1 MKWNKKYN
9 YPSSTR
15 SVHQGFRHY
24 ALNNQMLPSVTSII
38 EMTKTDR
45 EKESLAAWK
54 SRVGEAESSAI
65 SREAAKRGSE
75 MHSNIEQFLLGKD
88 NLNLFEDEKEKSK
101 SRMMSD
107 LIIEEGLRDKL
118 EEIHGVECV
127 LYYPGPKG
135 FAGSSDLI
143 GMYSGVHSVIDFKQ
157 KNSIMKESYDSLQNY
172 FTQLGGY
179 SLAHNK
185 VYGSNISQGVILLAT
200 TDLVFQIFRIKD
212 EKLIEYQKKF
222 LERVD
227 LYYELISKK

>member
-1 MKWNKKYN
+1 MKWNKKYH

-15 SVHQGFRHY
+15 SVHKGFRHY
-24 ALNNQMLPSVTSII
+24 TLKNQMLPSVTSII

-45 EKESLAAWK
+45 EKEALAAWK
-54 SRVGEAESSAI
+54 SKLGVAESSAI
-65 SREAAKRGSE
+65 SSAATKLGSE
-75 MHSNIEQFLLGKD
+75 MHSNVEQFLLGKD

-135 FAGSSDLI
+135 FAGSADLI
-143 GMYSGVHSVIDFKQ
+143 GMYSGVHSVIDLKS
-157 KNSIMKESYDSLQNY
+157 KSSIMKENYDSLQNY
-172 FTQLGGY
+172 YTQLGGY

-212 EKLIEYQKKF
+212 EKLIEYQNKF

-227 LYYELISKK
+227 QYYELISKK

>member
-38 EMTKTDR
+38 EMTKTDN

-54 SRVGEAESSAI
+54 LRLGEAESSAI
-65 SREAAKRGSE
+65 SREATKRGSE

-135 FAGSSDLI
+135 FAGSADLI
-143 GMYSGVHSVIDFKQ
+143 GMYSGVHSVIDLKS
-157 KNSIMKESYDSLQNY
+157 KSSIMKENYDSLQNY
-172 FTQLGGY
+172 YTQLGGY

-212 EKLIEYQKKF
+212 EKLIEYQNKF
-222 LERVD
+222 LKRVD
-227 LYYELISKK
+227 QYYELISKK